1 MLLDALARL
10 PHAPGVQLPRD
21 RGQGTVTHT
30 QRTHLAHAPDA
41 EDREVVQETTGM
53 TDPAEADDSDEVD
66 DAEGGSGTA
75 GPETAEKDQAGSYA
89 RDAEQDPDGERHDRA
104 DSDR

>member
-1 MLLDALARL
+1 M
-10 PHAPGVQLPRD
+10 
-21 RGQGTVTHT
+21 THT
-30 QRTHLAHAPDA
+30 QRTHLAHAPDS

-53 TDPAEADDSDEVD
+53 TDPADAD

-75 GPETAEKDQAGSYA
+75 GPDTAEKDQAGSYA